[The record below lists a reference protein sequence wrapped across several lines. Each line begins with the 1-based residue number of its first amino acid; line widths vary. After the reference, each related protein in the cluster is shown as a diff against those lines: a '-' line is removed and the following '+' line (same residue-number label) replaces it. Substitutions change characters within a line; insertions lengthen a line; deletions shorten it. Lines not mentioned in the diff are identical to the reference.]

1 MSYTEIC
8 NASWMYVFVAVILLG
23 CLAQTIIM
31 MRKAWK
37 HAQELGLENSQ
48 IRKGLTNGIIVSIM
62 PTIPVMIVFLSL
74 VSLLGAPLP
83 WLRLSV
89 IGSATFESLA
99 ASLGVTSVGE
109 QLVVGGY
116 TIKGW
121 VAAAWC
127 MSIGGSSALLW
138 SIFATKP
145 ISKMYGKQTGKF
157 NVKLALVIG
166 TGCLV
171 GNMAYAT
178 VAFGLDSIKDK
189 GIVFMSSFLLGTILV
204 AINKK
209 FPNLKWINDFLMAI
223 CMVGAMIIACIIF

>member
-8 NASWMYVFVAVILLG
+8 NASWMYIFVAVILVG
-23 CLAQTIIM
+23 CLLQTIIM

-74 VSLLGAPLP
+74 VNLLGAPLP

-99 ASLGVTSVGE
+99 ASLGVTAVGE
-109 QLVVGGY
+109 TLTVGGY
-116 TIKGW
+116 TINGW
-121 VAAAWC
+121 IAACWC
-127 MSIGGSSALLW
+127 MSIGGSSALVW
-138 SIFATKP
+138 SILATKP
-145 ISKMYGKQTGKF
+145 ISKIYGKAEKF
-157 NVKLALVIG
+157 NIKLVLAIG
-166 TGCLV
+166 TGCLI

-178 VAFGLDSIKDK
+178 VAFGLDSISDK
-189 GIVFMSSFLLGTILV
+189 GIVFMSSFIMGTILV
-204 AINKK
+204 ILNKK
-209 FPNLKWINDFLMAI
+209 FPKQRWINDFLMAI
-223 CMVGAMIIACIIF
+223 CMIGGMIVACLVL

>member
-8 NASWMYVFVAVILLG
+8 NASWMYIFVAVILIG
-23 CLAQTIIM
+23 CLLQTIIM

-74 VSLLGAPLP
+74 VNLLGAPLP

-99 ASLGVTSVGE
+99 ASLGVTAVGE
-109 QLVVGGY
+109 TLTVGGY
-116 TIKGW
+116 TINGW
-121 VAAAWC
+121 IAACWC
-127 MSIGGSSALLW
+127 MSIGGSSALVW
-138 SIFATKP
+138 SILATKP
-145 ISKMYGKQTGKF
+145 ISKIYGKAEKF
-157 NVKLALVIG
+157 NIKLVLAIG
-166 TGCLV
+166 TGCLI

-178 VAFGLDSIKDK
+178 VAFGLDSISDK
-189 GIVFMSSFLLGTILV
+189 GIVFMSSFIMGTILV
-204 AINKK
+204 ILNKK
-209 FPNLKWINDFLMAI
+209 FPKQRWINDFLMAI
-223 CMVGAMIIACIIF
+223 CMIGGMIVACLVL